1 MTSLFSPL
9 TLRGTTFRNRLWVAP
24 LCQYSVEK
32 RDGVPTDWHLV
43 HLGSFALGGAGLV
56 MTEATSVSPEG
67 RISPQDTGLW
77 NDDQRDAWA
86 RVVSFIRSQGAV
98 AGIQLAHAGR
108 KASTA
113 RQWDHHRGTW
123 SPEDGGWEPV
133 APSAIAFDG
142 YATPRALDA
151 SELAGIV
158 ADFVASAVRALD
170 SGFQLIEIHAAHGY
184 LVHQFLSPLS
194 NHRTDEYGGGLE
206 NRARLLVE
214 IVAAIRA
221 AVGTEVP
228 LLVRFSATDWAEGGW
243 DQEQTATVAGW
254 ARDAGADFF
263 DISTGGLVSGV
274 RIPLTPGYQVPF
286 AEFVHKTADAPV
298 SAVGLITEA
307 RQANDIIESG
317 QADAVMMGREMMR
330 DPHFA
335 WRAAAELGVEL
346 GYYPPQYERARW
358 SYEKRASVSA
368 GAAKP
373 AVPAPREPATKDSA

>member
-1 MTSLFSPL
+1 MSTLFSPL
-9 TLRGTTFRNRLWVAP
+9 SLRGTTFRNRLWVAP

-56 MTEATSVSPEG
+56 MTEATAVNAEG
-67 RISPQDTGLW
+67 RISPQDTGIW
-77 NDDQRDAWA
+77 NAEQREGWKP
-86 RVVSFIRSQGAV
+86 VTSFIRSQGAV
-98 AGIQLAHAGR
+98 AGMQLAHAGR

-123 SPEDGGWEPV
+123 SVDDGGWPTV
-133 APSAIAFDG
+133 APSAVAFEG
-142 YATPRALDA
+142 YDTPRALDA
-151 SELAGIV
+151 AELPGIV
-158 ADFVASAVRALD
+158 ADFAAAAVNAID
-170 SGFQLIEIHAAHGY
+170 AGFQLLEIHAAHGY

-194 NHRTDEYGGGLE
+194 NLRTDEYGGSLE

-214 IVAAIRA
+214 IVTAVRA
-221 AVGTEVP
+221 AVGDDVP
-228 LLVRFSATDWAEGGW
+228 ILVRFSATDWAEGGW
-243 DQEQTATVAGW
+243 DEEQTSVVAGW
-254 ARDAGADFF
+254 AQDAGADFF

-274 RIPLTPGYQVPF
+274 RIPLSPGYQVPF
-286 AEFVHKTADAPV
+286 AEFVHTNVDAPV

-317 QADAVMMGREMMR
+317 KADAVMMGRGMMR

-346 GYYPPQYERARW
+346 DYYPPQYERARY
-358 SYEKRASVSA
+358 SL
-368 GAAKP
+368 
-373 AVPAPREPATKDSA
+373 